1 VSSHRAGE
9 TRGGG
14 DAVVRARSSW
24 HAAIASARRS
34 VGAGGFI
41 ACILVAAC
49 DAGSGASNGSLFG
62 TPPGVED
69 ASPVDGQHGPDGGPW
84 CPGPLGD
91 AGFSS
96 LSELPLESLC
106 AQSAASGGGGVGEST
121 IACQGFTLVVVS
133 LGVEGCGSWWLF
145 DATGALVAQGGG
157 CIGDGPGCRAA
168 VPGLQLPYQCFV
180 NGGWPQKVSLCPD
193 AGVDAGA
200 PEAASD
206 VLDEAD

>member
-1 VSSHRAGE
+1 L
-9 TRGGG
+9 
-14 DAVVRARSSW
+14 RARDSRSSSSRW
-24 HAAIASARRS
+24 ESRAAEA
-34 VGAGGFI
+34 
-41 ACILVAAC
+41 
-49 DAGSGASNGSLFG
+49 
-62 TPPGVED
+62 
-69 ASPVDGQHGPDGGPW
+69 
-84 CPGPLGD
+84 
-91 AGFSS
+91 
-96 LSELPLESLC
+96 
-106 AQSAASGGGGVGEST
+106 
-121 IACQGFTLVVVS
+121 
-133 LGVEGCGSWWLF
+133 WWLF